1 MHGALPMCKHF
12 AIFLMS
18 ILSSMAAI
26 NINTDD
32 ITTLTHLKEVGP
44 SKAKAIVEY
53 RKKHGK
59 FESVGE
65 LVQVKGIG
73 KKSLEKIKS
82 DITVK

>member
-1 MHGALPMCKHF
+1 MYKYLAV
-12 AIFLMS
+12 FLMS
-18 ILSSMAAI
+18 ILSLMAAI
-26 NINTDD
+26 NINTAD
-32 ITTLTHLKEVGP
+32 ITTLTHIKGIGP

-53 RKKHGK
+53 RKKHGR
-59 FESVGE
+59 FESVEE